1 MRFLDFL
8 MRGTGLELVTPCKPS
23 ICCDP
28 ASL

>member
-8 MRGTGLELVTPCKPS
+8 ARSTGLKPVTPCKPS